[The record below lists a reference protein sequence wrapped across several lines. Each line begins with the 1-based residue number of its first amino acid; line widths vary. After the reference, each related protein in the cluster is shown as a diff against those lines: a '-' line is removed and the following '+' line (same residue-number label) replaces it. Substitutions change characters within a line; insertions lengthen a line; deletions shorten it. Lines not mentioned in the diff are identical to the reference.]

1 MMNFVGSSPRLRGT
15 PRPCAFGGATPRFIP
30 APAGNTRLGAW
41 RVLSNAGSSPRLRGT
56 QGGRNVSC
64 LFLRFI
70 PAPAGNTGP
79 GIHGA
84 ESRSVHPRACGE
96 HVVPAPILDRFIGS
110 SPRLR
115 GTPKSITLCYI
126 RIRFIPA
133 PAGNTPGGRAGDLSG
148 AVHPRACGEHP
159 TPWPHGQRPAGSSPR
174 LRGTPI
180 LHPTPCLCD
189 RFIPAP
195 AGNTPRAR
203 GGFHR
208 RPVHPRACGE
218 HVADRLFHILACGS
232 SPRLRGTRGQNE
244 RMIGDAR
251 FIPAPAGN
259 TRRHARRD

>member
-96 HVVPAPILDRFIGS
+96 HSWRPRWRPIRGGS

-115 GTPKSITLCYI
+115 GTPNTLAA
-126 RIRFIPA
+126 RAKARRFIPA
-133 PAGNTPGGRAGDLSG
+133 PAGNTHS
-148 AVHPRACGEHP
+148 
-159 TPWPHGQRPAGSSPR
+159 
-174 LRGTPI
+174 
-180 LHPTPCLCD
+180 
-189 RFIPAP
+189 AP
-195 AGNTPRAR
+195 DPLPL
-203 GGFHR
+203 

-218 HVADRLFHILACGS
+218 HSARTRRFSQATGS
-232 SPRLRGTRGQNE
+232 SPRLRGTRRRSTVPHP
-244 RMIGDAR
+244 RMR

-259 TRRHARRD
+259 TRAERTHDR